1 MRLVP
6 TNSSHMTGVAYAPGS
21 TKFYLLFGNSCYEY
35 DGGQEAAMANTRTK
49 NRSRSRIQHRAR
61 EDDHDDRDNRIQREI
76 ENSMRY
82 YAHHPKEIS
91 ERLSELDEEWD
102 IERALQA
109 GAAGVAFYGTAMAA
123 IGRKRGLL
131 LPALAAG
138 FLFQHAL
145 QGWSA
150 PVEVLRYFGFRSS
163 DEIEQERSALK
174 ALRGD
179 FEKVTT
185 APDPV
190 EAAVQAT
197 SPGPGSR

>member
-1 MRLVP
+1 
-6 TNSSHMTGVAYAPGS
+6 
-21 TKFYLLFGNSCYEY
+21 
-35 DGGQEAAMANTRTK
+35 MAKTRTK
-49 NRSRSRIQHRAR
+49 TRSRPRIQRQIR
-61 EDDHDDRDNRIQREI
+61 DDDRESDNRIQREI
-76 ENSMRY
+76 ENSVRY

-91 ERLSELDEEWD
+91 ERLRALDEEWD

-109 GAAGVAFYGTAMAA
+109 GAAGVSFYGTAMAA

-150 PVEVLRYFGFRSS
+150 PVEVLRYLGFRSS

-197 SPGPGSR
+197 SPDQGAR

>member
-1 MRLVP
+1 
-6 TNSSHMTGVAYAPGS
+6 
-21 TKFYLLFGNSCYEY
+21 
-35 DGGQEAAMANTRTK
+35 MAKTRSRTRTK
-49 NRSRSRIQHRAR
+49 ARIQRQPQ
-61 EDDHDDRDNRIQREI
+61 DDERDDRVQREI
-76 ENSMRY
+76 ENSVRY
-82 YAHHPKEIS
+82 YAHHPKEIAG
-91 ERLSELDEEWD
+91 RLDELDEEWD

-109 GAAGVAFYGTAMAA
+109 GAAGVSFYGTAMAA
-123 IGRKRGLL
+123 VGRKRGLL

-163 DEIEQERSALK
+163 DEIEQERAALK

-197 SPGPGSR
+197 SPDQGSR